1 MEWLIYGIQAI
12 SRTYNRD
19 SINPWCMYLCIWS
32 HRATQLLS
40 TSKQMTDQWPTG
52 GNYYVSHSF
61 VSCFPY
67 PVGNT
72 ETCKIMFQNSWA
84 TTAIHIWI
92 VVQLVMRDFKDPL
105 LLDCCSTYLGL
116 DVIMK
121 SCFATVV
128 RHFWIC
134 GESVSD
140 TMLNNNLSWSG
151 LGLIRI
157 HKRREMVH
165 LWVQRAF
172 RTDTKQAFHY
182 FSMAFTLKDVDRSEW
197 GREEKEKGEEKT
209 TQN

>member
-1 MEWLIYGIQAI
+1 MFP
-12 SRTYNRD
+12 TV
-19 SINPWCMYLCIWS
+19 LC
-32 HRATQLLS
+32 L
-40 TSKQMTDQWPTG
+40 
-52 GNYYVSHSF
+52 VSHIQWE
-61 VSCFPY
+61 
-67 PVGNT
+67 T
-72 ETCKIMFQNSWA
+72 QTCKIMFQNSWA

-121 SCFATVV
+121 SCLATVV

-165 LWVQRAF
+165 LWVRRAF

-182 FSMAFTLKDVDRSEW
+182 FSMAFALKDVDRSERR
-197 GREEKEKGEEKT
+197 REEKKGGRKDHTKSVEARAEVHGSCDLHWASVSISKSSPPT
-209 TQN
+209 TTIEIKVTFFQSSFNSFLHMKWHDFFI